1 MLILV
6 TGGSGQL
13 AKSIQSLVIKN
24 KTNHDFIFIS
34 RSELDLADLQSV
46 RSYFNKN
53 KFDLIIN
60 CAAYTKVD
68 KAETDQEQAN
78 LVNHLAVEKISEIAK
93 KNNTRLIHISTDF
106 VFDGN
111 QSKPYLENDSTSPLN
126 IYGATKLAGENA
138 ILSIMKFNAI
148 IIRTSWVY
156 SEYGNNFVDT
166 ILRLTKK
173 KKELHIVSDQIGSPT
188 FATDLAQVILF
199 ITTSEK
205 LNSKNFAT
213 EVYHY
218 SNEGKCSWYDFTK
231 EIVNISGLKCNIKPI
246 NTKDYPAQAERPK
259 YVVMS
264 KKKIIQEF
272 DLKINFWQDSLK
284 HCITNLSESSTMS
297 KE

>member
-188 FATDLAQVILF
+188 FATDLAQVIF
-199 ITTSEK
+199 FMVTSEK
-205 LNSKNFAT
+205 LNSKNLTT

-246 NTKDYPAQAERPK
+246 NTKDYPTQAERPK

-272 DLKINFWQDSLK
+272 DLKINSWQDSLK

>member
-199 ITTSEK
+199 IVTSEK
-205 LNSKNFAT
+205 LNSKNLAT

-272 DLKINFWQDSLK
+272 DIKINSWQDSLK
-284 HCITNLSESSTMS
+284 HCITNLSESSSMS

>member
-173 KKELHIVSDQIGSPT
+173 IEYK
-188 FATDLAQVILF
+188 
-199 ITTSEK
+199 
-205 LNSKNFAT
+205 
-213 EVYHY
+213 
-218 SNEGKCSWYDFTK
+218 
-231 EIVNISGLKCNIKPI
+231 
-246 NTKDYPAQAERPK
+246 
-259 YVVMS
+259 
-264 KKKIIQEF
+264 
-272 DLKINFWQDSLK
+272 
-284 HCITNLSESSTMS
+284 
-297 KE
+297 

>member
-199 ITTSEK
+199 MVTSEK
-205 LNSKNFAT
+205 LNSKNLTT

>member
-166 ILRLTKK
+166 ILRLIKK

-199 ITTSEK
+199 IVTSEK
-205 LNSKNFAT
+205 LNSKNLAT